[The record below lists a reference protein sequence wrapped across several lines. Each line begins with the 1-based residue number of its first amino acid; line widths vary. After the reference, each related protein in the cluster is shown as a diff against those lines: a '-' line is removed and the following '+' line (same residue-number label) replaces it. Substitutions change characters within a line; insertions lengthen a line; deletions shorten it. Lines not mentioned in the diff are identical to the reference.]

1 MRVAD
6 VLGAPSGFEAFV
18 KVVEV
23 GLYLGL
29 ISRPTNV
36 SNRLK
41 RPLMRPS
48 PLAVRLVPAS
58 SRGTKTKSSTK
69 DAAFQA

>member
-6 VLGAPSGFEAFV
+6 ASVPLRDSRLF

-41 RPLMRPS
+41 KPLMRPS
-48 PLAVRLVPAS
+48 PLALSLVPAS
-58 SRGTKTKSSTK
+58 STGTKTKSSTK